1 METQFLA
8 SQLEERVK
16 DKDEAMKER
25 DKMGEQLRR
34 KLEEVSQEKTAADQ
48 VHTSITMTT
57 HRLTNF

>member
-48 VHTSITMTT
+48 VHLL
-57 HRLTNF
+57 R